1 MNMINEKIEE
11 RTSRILINNDMYNI
25 PVDPVKI
32 AKTYN
37 IIVYK
42 MKLPNAIS
50 GAIRYEK
57 NKKAITILVSADD
70 TIEKQRFTVAEEL
83 GYYILF
89 KEKLEQNEIHL
100 NILDHKEDEE
110 NKDVEYF
117 AGALLMNKT
126 LLENAYESN
135 NTISELAELFNVSV
149 TSMTLRLQVL
159 GLI

>member
-1 MNMINEKIEE
+1 MNRIDENIEE
-11 RTSRILINNDMYNI
+11 RTARILINNDMYNI

-32 AKTYN
+32 AKSYN

-42 MKLPNAIS
+42 MKLPNMIS
-50 GAIRYEK
+50 GAIRYDK
-57 NKKAITILVSADD
+57 NKEEITILVSADD

-83 GYYILF
+83 GYYILY
-89 KEKLEQNEIHL
+89 KEKLQQDEIHL
-100 NILDHKEDEE
+100 NVLDHKENEE
-110 NKDVEYF
+110 DKNVEYF

-126 LLENAYESN
+126 LLENAYELN

-149 TSMTLRLQVL
+149 TSITLRLQVL